1 MSVRYIG
8 PETIMGTLPVG
19 SGATV
24 TRNQFARVVD
34 GVVVA
39 MVDGGN
45 ANLVVALDKF
55 PDVEYEGTKARV
67 DFAYLGED
75 QEIEVP
81 FVTTDGGGIVAANI
95 GAANPFRITAAG
107 VVNLESTTNGVFI
120 IRRLGRE
127 TKLTDLT
134 GFVVGVVTD
143 AASF

>member
-1 MSVRYIG
+1 MSVRMIG
-8 PETIMGTLPVG
+8 PETKMGTLPVG

-24 TRNQFARVVD
+24 TRNQFARVAS

-39 MVDGGN
+39 MADGSN

-81 FVTTDGGGIVAANI
+81 FSAGVGGIVAANI
-95 GAANPFRITAAG
+95 GAADAFRITAAG

-120 IRRLGRE
+120 IRRLGRD
-127 TKLTDLT
+127 TKLTDTT